1 MQYHY
6 VVFYDTDR
14 KKWSMEYD
22 VEAYFGE
29 GHVWDDKRADET
41 GYGWFY
47 PGDDM
52 PEESALDDTL
62 RNTLY
67 SLVDIIP
74 IPKEHEHA
82 TS

>member
-6 VVFYDTDR
+6 VVFYDTDT

-67 SLVDIIP
+67 SLVDIIS

>member
-22 VEAYFGE
+22 VEAYFAD
-29 GHVWDDKRADET
+29 GHVFDVKMADET
-41 GYGWFY
+41 GYGWFF
-47 PGDDM
+47 
-52 PEESALDDTL
+52 PEDDTDEAVL
-62 RNTLY
+62 DQTLTNTLY

-74 IPKEHEHA
+74 IPKEHE
-82 TS
+82 SV